1 MDEDLDLDISYA
13 RLLDAARAMGKA
25 GRLLVDPQLDEL
37 ADRRLAYVDA
47 CLADHGYKTAV
58 EEEHHP

>member
-1 MDEDLDLDISYA
+1 MDEDLQAEISYA

-25 GRLLVDPQLDEL
+25 VGLPVDPRLEEV

-47 CLADHGYKTAV
+47 CMTYHGYEAAIGQ
-58 EEEHHP
+58 EHSR